1 MTNDSHPEP
10 SSSDLTFITN
20 EACQSL
26 RDRFAILLSK
36 DTRFFDCLVGYFFIS
51 GFYRLYP
58 ALENV
63 EKIRILVGLQTDR
76 TAYDLLQ
83 RAKEQGE
90 LALQSHATSKEQVA
104 KDVLSELEKSA
115 DSVEIETLKVLGIL
129 RRDISSL
136 FFQSTRARLTDHS
149 LSPREVILSSWMV
162 HEEG

>member
-1 MTNDSHPEP
+1 MTNDSH
-10 SSSDLTFITN
+10 SRQGSSDLTFITN

-129 RRDISSL
+129 RRDISAL
-136 FFQSTRARLTDHS
+136 FFQSTRAQLTHHA